1 MDSVKKSLYENIL
14 YFILIAVSCSVALY
28 YLYFHFNL
36 IHLPGA
42 QIYQEGSF
50 IINTDLLLKG
60 GNPYILRYLPDYTEV
75 YGPIYSIVVAPVA
88 KLFGS
93 SFLVHRATSAF
104 FIFGSCMML
113 FVIIRLRGG
122 SKIAGFIA
130 SALYYILF
138 TSTYSTVSR
147 PDSLG
152 VFLMLISFFIAERS
166 QYSNIGLA
174 LSIFFGILAY
184 FTKPYFLFCI
194 PCISVYLFLSKSKI
208 KGLAYFI
215 SSISGLAIFI
225 LILDIWLPYFITTTL
240 EIHRAFTTAS
250 SSWLVYQLKDFLLL
264 HLGLLVIVIIE
275 GIFLLINTM
284 QKDRLNPLRFLTS
297 KFNLIDLRQPLIYRR
312 IDIIPI
318 NIIMALLI
326 LLLLLGWHVGAYL
339 IYFIQLLSPFLIIWV
354 LRQFKAKTWLS
365 ATSII
370 CLIFNFAIL
379 GVNRPII
386 PKNYQS
392 IYQGWE
398 NLFAGG
404 QKIIAPPLLVHLNVK
419 YGTPFYDNG
428 LSGYFRRFILLN
440 KDYNSDPVQEKV
452 LQQISDFKEKV
463 RNAYFDMILIEEHSA
478 NIYMPKCCISRKL
491 MEEKYE
497 FKGYRYLPCYYGN
510 WKDRRQYGQGMFL
523 IQIWD
528 RKNLKT

>member
-1 MDSVKKSLYENIL
+1 
-14 YFILIAVSCSVALY
+14 
-28 YLYFHFNL
+28 
-36 IHLPGA
+36 
-42 QIYQEGSF
+42 
-50 IINTDLLLKG
+50 
-60 GNPYILRYLPDYTEV
+60 
-75 YGPIYSIVVAPVA
+75 
-88 KLFGS
+88 
-93 SFLVHRATSAF
+93 
-104 FIFGSCMML
+104 
-113 FVIIRLRGG
+113 
-122 SKIAGFIA
+122 
-130 SALYYILF
+130 
-138 TSTYSTVSR
+138 
-147 PDSLG
+147 
-152 VFLMLISFFIAERS
+152 
-166 QYSNIGLA
+166 
-174 LSIFFGILAY
+174 
-184 FTKPYFLFCI
+184 
-194 PCISVYLFLSKSKI
+194 
-208 KGLAYFI
+208 
-215 SSISGLAIFI
+215 
-225 LILDIWLPYFITTTL
+225 
-240 EIHRAFTTAS
+240 
-250 SSWLVYQLKDFLLL
+250 
-264 HLGLLVIVIIE
+264 
-275 GIFLLINTM
+275 M

-297 KFNLIDLRQPLIYRR
+297 KFNLIDLKQPLIYRR

-365 ATSII
+365 AISII

-404 QKIIAPPLLVHLNVK
+404 QKIVAPPLLVHLNVK

-497 FKGYRYLPCYYGN
+497 FKGYRYLHCYYGN

-523 IQIWD
+523 IQIWH